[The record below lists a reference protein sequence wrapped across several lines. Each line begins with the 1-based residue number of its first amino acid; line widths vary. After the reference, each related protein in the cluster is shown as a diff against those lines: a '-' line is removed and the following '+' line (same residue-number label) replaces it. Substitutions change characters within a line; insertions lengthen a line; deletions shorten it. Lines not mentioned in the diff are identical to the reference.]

1 MVKRF
6 LSEFFQLMLLVTQRK
21 VGREKVKRLN
31 VVTENNFGIIV
42 KYYMRTKMKRMAQLL
57 DLLMSQMHLS

>member
-1 MVKRF
+1 MEKRF
-6 LSEFFQLMLLVTQRK
+6 LSEFFKLLLLVTQRK

-42 KYYMRTKMKRMAQLL
+42 KYYIRTTMKRMAQHLN
-57 DLLMSQMHLS
+57 LLMNQMHLS

>member
-1 MVKRF
+1 MEKRF
-6 LSEFFQLMLLVTQRK
+6 LSEFFKLMLLVTQRK

-42 KYYMRTKMKRMAQLL
+42 KYYIRTTMKRMAQHLN
-57 DLLMSQMHLS
+57 LLMNQMHLS

>member
-42 KYYMRTKMKRMAQLL
+42 KYYMRTTMKRMAQLL

>member
-1 MVKRF
+1 MEKRF
-6 LSEFFQLMLLVTQRK
+6 ISEFFKLMLLVTQRK

-42 KYYMRTKMKRMAQLL
+42 KYYIRTTMKRMAQHLN
-57 DLLMSQMHLS
+57 LLMSQMHLS

>member
-1 MVKRF
+1 MEKRF
-6 LSEFFQLMLLVTQRK
+6 LSEFFKLMLLVTQRK

-42 KYYMRTKMKRMAQLL
+42 KYYIRTTMKRMAQHLN
-57 DLLMSQMHLS
+57 LLMSQMHLS

>member
-1 MVKRF
+1 MEKRF
-6 LSEFFQLMLLVTQRK
+6 LSEFFKLMLLVTQRK

-42 KYYMRTKMKRMAQLL
+42 KYYIRTTMKRMAQHLNQ
-57 DLLMSQMHLS
+57 LMSQMHLS